1 MIVTCLNCSTRLQL
15 DEAKIPARPFSVRC
29 PKCQQIINTQPTAQ
43 QQQRDAVSAVGGVPV
58 STRSQQEMSA
68 TPAAPLSSVNV
79 ESEADARAQQA
90 QSPSEE
96 LLRLLASLLRGETAA
111 STDFRGAK
119 HRARDGKRVLVC
131 AGSPPGER
139 AARVLAGGGYIVFSA
154 DSAAQASERLREER
168 VDVIVLDPEFDHRRQ
183 GAVLVG
189 GELLAMRMPERRRVV
204 FVQLNEKARTGD
216 AHAAFVAGA
225 NLVVNTS
232 DVEDL
237 PRLIEKN
244 VRDLNELYRDFN
256 RALNL
261 AEL

>member
-29 PKCQQIINTQPTAQ
+29 PKCQQIINTQPAAQ
-43 QQQRDAVSAVGGVPV
+43 PQRDAVSAVGSVPV
-58 STRSQQEMSA
+58 SMRSQQEMSA
-68 TPAAPLSSVNV
+68 TSTAPLPNVNV
-79 ESEADARAQQA
+79 ESTPGARAQQA
-90 QSPSEE
+90 QSSADEV
-96 LLRLLASLLRGETAA
+96 LRLLASLLRGEADESA
-111 STDFRGAK
+111 DFKGPKR
-119 HRARDGKRVLVC
+119 RAWEGRRVLVC
-131 AGSPPGER
+131 AGSPGSER
-139 AARVLAGGGYIVFSA
+139 AARVLADGGYLVFSA
-154 DSAAQASERLREER
+154 DSAAQAMERLREER
-168 VDVIVLDPEFDHRRQ
+168 VDVIVIDPQFDQNRQ
-183 GAVLVG
+183 GAMLIS

-225 NLVVNTS
+225 NLVVNPS
-232 DVEDL
+232 DAEDL
-237 PRLIEKN
+237 PRLLEKN